1 MTTYGVFPGCAGG
14 VVTEINFACIIIFC
28 PLLFFFGII
37 ITQKIPTRV
46 GKRINFHCHMARH
59 GGTPP
64 RMWGKGSV
72 MIEITFGSGNT
83 PTHVGKRDRDTIT
96 LPLPRDHPPL
106 AWGKACRNRPRCIH
120 RRNTPTRVGKS
131 CHIERGQ
138 LDQAGPPPLAW
149 GKLSV
154 LMMIWSESGPPP
166 LAWGKGSYF
175 MRFSE
180 CFSKFVI
187 NFFTRV
193 AHQHDAVFA
202 HSDSP

>member
-138 LDQAGPPPLAW
+138 LDQAGLPPLAW
-149 GKLSV
+149 GKV
-154 LMMIWSESGPPP
+154 GRAPWWADTSGPPHACGEKT
-166 LAWGKGSYF
+166 LILCG
-175 MRFSE
+175 
-180 CFSKFVI
+180 FSK
-187 NFFTRV
+187 
-193 AHQHDAVFA
+193 VFRNL
-202 HSDSP
+202 S